1 MIDIYTQKKE
11 SPDWILKNDLYFN
24 LYTGNEE
31 MTEQDKKLIR
41 QADDA
46 ILTPDNHIET
56 KYGLG
61 TIRNLSSGCKTLLNI
76 VKHPDKVICVEEC
89 GPNVLKMIFQMDN
102 IKIYMSR
109 PSFVEITDSA
119 VLRFNDEEVVTGST
133 GYQAWWAR
141 EYERRELDDL

>member
-76 VKHPDKVICVEEC
+76 VKHPDKVVCVEEC
-89 GPNVLKMIFQMDN
+89 GPNVLKMIFQMDS

-109 PSFVEITDSA
+109 PSFVEIPDSA

-133 GYQAWWAR
+133 GYQAWWAK